1 MAEPEPRPHAVAR
14 TTPSASIICW
24 LLFVVHCLLVLRHL
38 PVRLL
43 REGVSLASNDFH
55 YLSSTAYE
63 ASRLLAW
70 HTTWGYSPHFMAGY
84 PFGLWN
90 SFGRRVYELAAAF
103 LPGID
108 SGTVTHATLLVM
120 ALTPPLLIAAAAW
133 LLGASRGLATV
144 CLGLAAVVWQ
154 LDSMLAYFWTFGVT
168 AFAFTSALAVTFA
181 GLLFR
186 ALATGRWVWTI
197 AAGSCLG
204 AIGWLHPLLLFPV
217 LAVASAMSFA
227 TAGSGR
233 RLGARLVSLGCTA
246 GIATAL
252 LLPWLLSLAW
262 LAELRASTPTPFLR
276 ADWRHLLMDLFS
288 DRGYERPHD
297 RRVMLHVVLILAA
310 WGTILAWR
318 ARERAT
324 LACAGTAGA
333 CLLFAYGFSSIPHLD
348 HTEPYRYQVTASM
361 FALLPAA
368 AGLRRLAAAIRDAG
382 REARTALLAAGLL
395 LLPNLVA
402 QVVGIA
408 YRTPA
413 SGLDAE
419 QMAVVRWLREHPGR
433 GGRVLCQDEVLGD
446 MLPELTGRAVIGGAV
461 AAQGCLPHRFASI
474 DHHSAFGRPLHE
486 LEPGQL
492 DAYLDLYNIEVAITS
507 AAVLERHLATHGGW
521 QRGHDGQLQAFV
533 RTTPPP
539 GYVIGEHAEATGVI
553 PTRDGLRIERAPG
566 GRFVLRYHHLA
577 TMQIDAGASL
587 QAVTVLEDPVPF
599 VAIDNTTS
607 ATTLHITVH

>member
-1 MAEPEPRPHAVAR
+1 MAEPEPRP
-14 TTPSASIICW
+14 PSAARGKATATTICW
-24 LLFVVHCLLVLRHL
+24 LLFVAHCLLVLRHL

-43 REGVSLASNDFH
+43 RDGVSLASNDFH

-63 ASRLLAW
+63 ASQLLSW

-90 SFGRRVYELAAAF
+90 SFGRRVYELAAAC
-103 LPGID
+103 LPGLD
-108 SGTVTHATLLVM
+108 SGAVTHGTLLVM
-120 ALTPPLLIAAAAW
+120 ALMPPLLVAATAR
-133 LLGASRGLATV
+133 LLGASLGLATV

-154 LDSMLAYFWTFGVT
+154 LDSMVAYFWTFGVT
-168 AFAFTSALAVTFA
+168 AFAFTSTLAVTFA

-186 ALATGRWVWTI
+186 ALATGRWAWTL
-197 AAGSCLG
+197 AAGLCLG

-217 LAVASAMSFA
+217 LAVAITMTSASG
-227 TAGSGR
+227 GSGR
-233 RLGARLVSLGCTA
+233 RLGSRLVSLGCVA
-246 GIATAL
+246 AIAIAL
-252 LLPWLLSLAW
+252 LLPWLVSLAS
-262 LAELRASTPTPFLR
+262 LTELRASTPTPFLR
-276 ADWRHLLMDLFS
+276 ADWRHLLMDLCS

-297 RRVMLHVVLILAA
+297 RRVMLHVVLVFAG
-310 WGTILAWR
+310 WGTVLAFR
-318 ARERAT
+318 ARDRAT

-368 AGLRRLAAAIRDAG
+368 AGIRRLAAAIAEAG
-382 REARTALLAAGLL
+382 REARSALLAAGLL

-402 QVVGIA
+402 QVVGLA

-413 SGLDAE
+413 SGLDGE
-419 QMAVVRWLREHPGR
+419 RMAVVRWLREHPGR

-474 DHHSAFGRPLHE
+474 DDDSAFGRPLHE
-486 LEPGQL
+486 LEPAQI
-492 DAYLDLYNIEVAITS
+492 DAYLDLYNVEVAITS
-507 AAVLERHLATHGGW
+507 AAVLERHLATHTGW
-521 QRGHDGQLQAFV
+521 LRGRDGQLQAFV

-539 GYVIGEHAEATGVI
+539 GYVIGDGAEATAVV
-553 PTRDGLRIERAPG
+553 PTRDGLRIERAPA

-577 TMQIDAGASL
+577 TMRIDAGASL
-587 QAVTVLEDPVPF
+587 QPVNMLDDPVPF
-599 VAIDNTTS
+599 VAVDNPAA